1 MHRGLTITLLVV
13 AIAFIGMVGTVFAAA
28 PVIKPMPD
36 VIIGDLEDVAPTGPT
51 GAISVPYDLFVFTG
65 AFNFEDYVTDSDTAK
80 DDLVWSFTE
89 DVVSIGG
96 EMSVVSD
103 AFMIN
108 GYVSSDEDQDL
119 TGAGTVAYDPMADFR
134 DLNASPIGG
143 PNDAGKVSEAFVTFF
158 VTDGTDDDSDTILV
172 KSIDGEYDS
181 LSAASSVPVETPA
194 VTVDHVIG
202 GLFGGGSA
210 IGGKGDFTSTV
221 MGGNPE
227 VTTGWTFTSPG
238 VAVTANG
245 IELSTTAG
253 NVYDA
258 GWWTSPLDLAEC
270 DSNYVYRVRY
280 SVYTDQDDTELVPNV
295 RLQVG
300 TSSYNVAS
308 YMNFD
313 SMNGSDL
320 DLGLKTTPTD
330 YDGYFDPMTQAS
342 GTNLYVGFYLINMGE
357 PTNDEGAVGLAGVN
371 IDRIAKADMG
381 DLNPTEVLSLDS
393 ADGDF
398 SDWTKVAVGF
408 NSQAAPTGSITDGK
422 PTLTS
427 TNASAAAFGYY
438 GSSAADNLTVMDV
451 LEGKLLKYAATI
463 SGAKASGAATAP
475 ELRLRVATEDDQRA
489 VVLVVDD
496 VGANMPTAGG
506 QEYDLYFL
514 VPEYPDGHSA
524 SADGLKFFMDLVDF
538 VNTQGG
544 TMALNSLT
552 VDAMDAPGE

>member
-36 VIIGDLEDVAPTGPT
+36 VIIGDMEDVAPTG
-51 GAISVPYDLFVFTG
+51 GISVPYDLFVFTS
-65 AFNFEDYVTDSDTAK
+65 AFNFEDYVTDADTAK
-80 DDLVWSFTE
+80 DELVWSFTE
-89 DVVSIGG
+89 DVISVGG
-96 EMSVVSD
+96 EMSGAVSD

-119 TGAGTVAYDPMADFR
+119 TGAGTESYDPMAGFR
-134 DLNASPIGG
+134 DINASPIGG

-194 VTVDHVIG
+194 VTVEDVVDIALG
-202 GLFGGGSA
+202 TGDEGD
-210 IGGKGDFTSTV
+210 GDFTSYV

-227 VTTGWTFTSPG
+227 VTTGWTFTSPD

-245 IELSTTAG
+245 IELSTESG
-253 NVYDA
+253 DVYDA

-280 SVYTDQDDTELVPNV
+280 SVYTDQADPELVPNV

-313 SMNGSDL
+313 SMNGSDC

-330 YDGYFDPMTQAS
+330 YDGYLDPMTQAD

-393 ADGDF
+393 ANGDF
-398 SDWTKVAVGF
+398 SDWTNIAVGF
-408 NSQAAPTGSITDGK
+408 NSQAAPTASITGGK

-427 TNASAAAFGYY
+427 TNASAGAFGYY

-489 VVLVVDD
+489 VVLVIDD

-538 VNTQGG
+538 VSTQGG
-544 TMALNSLT
+544 SMALNSLT